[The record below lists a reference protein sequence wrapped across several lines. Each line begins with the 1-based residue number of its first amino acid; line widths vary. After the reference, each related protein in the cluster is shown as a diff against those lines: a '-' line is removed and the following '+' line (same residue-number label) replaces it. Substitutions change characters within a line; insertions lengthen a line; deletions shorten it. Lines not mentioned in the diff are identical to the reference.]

1 MEIDVDRGVA
11 PGTSKRGTRE
21 KTRQVSG
28 IVADDIIAYIKRE
41 GLKRGDRLPTEPE
54 LMQTY
59 GVSRTA
65 LREAMKV
72 LASSGVVEV
81 RHGHGTFVLETQSLI
96 VTPPLDL
103 GALFTRQTYLDVAE
117 ARTAIESEVA
127 RLAAM
132 RATAQDIQELE
143 TLHAQMKSLPE
154 NTAFTD
160 YDVKLHIV
168 LARIAGNAIF
178 SQIMEVLRQALSEYI
193 FVTVSRLQNVGD
205 LLREHEAVIDA
216 VRRHDP
222 QEAQRAMRH
231 HVQNAAK
238 RLELVLNAE
247 VDA

>member
-1 MEIDVDRGVA
+1 MSTSRDAPTTPRGGA
-11 PGTSKRGTRE
+11 RE
-21 KTRQVSG
+21 RSRQVSE

-54 LMQTY
+54 MMQTY

-65 LREAMKV
+65 LREAIKV
-72 LASSGVVEV
+72 LGSSGVIEV

-127 RLAAM
+127 KLAAM
-132 RATAQDIQELE
+132 RATPQDIRELE
-143 TLHAQMKSLPE
+143 ALHGQMKSLPE
-154 NTAFTD
+154 DAAFTD

-178 SQIMEVLRQALSEYI
+178 SQMMEVLRQALSEYI
-193 FVTVSRLQNVGD
+193 FITVSRLQNVSD

-216 VRRHDP
+216 IRRRDP
-222 QEAQRAMRH
+222 EGAQLAMRH

-238 RLELVLNAE
+238 RLELVLNTE
-247 VDA
+247 VEA